1 MKFKL
6 KMLIDDFLNNSSI
19 LTNIDENDEF
29 NEKKIDLLSTYTTD
43 LTDIVNKNEINEYFG
58 RDDELLKIMEILVRQ
73 KKNNP
78 ILVGDPGIGKTAI
91 IELFA
96 TKLSKNL
103 VPFILQGQK
112 ILSLNLS
119 KILTDSKY
127 KNEFELKFI
136 QILEEVSNNSNIIL
150 FIDEIHN
157 LINNNSGEEENSSNI
172 LLILKY
178 ILSKKRFKC
187 IGTTT
192 LKEYSKLENDLVLNK
207 YFEFVKIEEP
217 SVDQTL
223 NILFKLRSNF
233 EAFHNVFIS
242 PLAIESSVELSKRYI
257 HNKFLPDK
265 AIDLID
271 KASAKEVIK
280 ATNFEKGSIVSSI
293 INTELINLGKL
304 RLEAFRRGDISTE
317 FIFQEI
323 ETAYRNF
330 LIHWI
335 EQPIEIY
342 KKSKN
347 LSPILNSLIIEMKSK
362 ILSNIYDLIFSSK
375 KLSIKKIKLKKFKIL
390 SLEKNQKILN
400 FFYNKSKI
408 KPFYINSYR
417 LSLLL
422 FSKFDQYI
430 NNTFE
435 NNLFNQNINYT
446 LPIGIIF
453 YPHNILNIKKFK
465 LLNKFYKN
473 LLIKQ
478 KSNFNSKK
486 DFYKEDIEIYEKYF
500 NTLSNSEKIK
510 LSTFKSFLKSFNP
523 LLKKGIIESLNKSS
537 NLNLTNIELTQIQ
550 ILLGYLST
558 NIAQNF
564 LSENDPKL
572 IKIARKN
579 RDFSKLKKYI
589 TDEKIKS
596 LLSEITGIPMQSLS
610 EKESRKL
617 INLEKILHKKVIGQK
632 EAVKAIAKAIR
643 RSRLGIQNPNRPIAS
658 FFFCGPT
665 GVGKTEVTKALA
677 STMFGS
683 EKNMIRFDMSEFMEK
698 FSISRLIGSP
708 PGYIG
713 YEEGGQLTEAVRH
726 QPYAVVLLDEIE
738 KAHPDILN
746 ILLQILDDGRL
757 TDSQKRL
764 VLFENTVI
772 VMTSN
777 AGASEILQTI
787 NEKEKK
793 NKKITFDIN
802 ENDKSYK
809 KKDLFFKDSITGTVN
824 FLKSP
829 IKINYIND
837 IRKLIQKEF
846 NKSFY
851 NFEKYKIQKKIK
863 NNIFNLEITNKNQ
876 LTDNLDNEIKTKLKK
891 VVLDKLSNIF
901 LPEFLNRIDDIIIFE
916 PLKPFD
922 ILKICDIMINN
933 LSKRL
938 KAKKIELSV
947 NNLVKIKLAR
957 ESYNPLFGARPL
969 RRIIIKYIEDS
980 ISEWLLTKKK
990 KDQNIL
996 KIKFI
1001 LNEFDKIILIESN

>member
-1 MKFKL
+1 
-6 KMLIDDFLNNSSI
+6 MLTDDFLNNSS
-19 LTNIDENDEF
+19 LFNIDQNTNDLGE
-29 NEKKIDLLSTYTTD
+29 KIDFLSLYTTN
-43 LTDIVNKNEINEYFG
+43 LTDIANKNGINEYFG
-58 RDDELLKIMEILVRQ
+58 RERELLEIMEILVRQ
-73 KKNNP
+73 KKNSP
-78 ILVGDPGIGKTAI
+78 LLVGDPGIGKTAI

-96 TKLSKNL
+96 TKLANNL
-103 VPFILQGQK
+103 VPFILQNKK

-119 KILTDSKY
+119 KLLIDS
-127 KNEFELKFI
+127 NSQGNFELKFLK
-136 QILEEVSNNSNIIL
+136 ILEEIINNPNIIL

-157 LINNNSGEEENSSNI
+157 LIENNSEEKENSSI
-172 LLILKY
+172 IILILKY
-178 ILSKKRFKC
+178 MLSKKNFKC

-192 LKEYSKLENDLVLNK
+192 SKEYVRIENDSTLNR
-207 YFEFVKIEEP
+207 YFQCVKIEEP
-217 SVDQTL
+217 SVDEAI

-257 HNKFLPDK
+257 HDKFLPDK

-271 KASAKEVIK
+271 RVSAKEVIK
-280 ATNFEKGSIVSSI
+280 ATNIEKESIISSI

-304 RLEAFRRGDISTE
+304 RLEAFRRGDIPTE

-323 ETAYRNF
+323 ENAYRNF
-330 LIHWI
+330 LIQWI
-335 EQPIEIY
+335 EQPTELY

-347 LSPILNSLIIEMKSK
+347 LSPILNSLLIEIKSK
-362 ILSNIYDLIFSSK
+362 ILSRIYDLMFASKKFNLKKIEVKKFKNLSSK
-375 KLSIKKIKLKKFKIL
+375 KNEI
-390 SLEKNQKILN
+390 ILN
-400 FFYNKSKI
+400 SFYNRSEI
-408 KPFYINSYR
+408 KPFYINFYR

-422 FSKFDQYI
+422 FTKFDKYV
-430 NNTFE
+430 E
-435 NNLFNQNINYT
+435 NIYLRKINYI
-446 LPIGIIF
+446 LPVGIIF
-453 YPHNILNIKKFK
+453 YPYDILNFKNLK

-473 LLIKQ
+473 ILI
-478 KSNFNSKK
+478 NNLKK
-486 DFYKEDIEIYEKYF
+486 DFYKKDIEIYKKSF
-500 NTLSNSEKIK
+500 QTLSNSEKVK
-510 LSTFKSFLKSFNP
+510 LSVFKSFLKGMYP
-523 LLKKGIIESLNKSS
+523 ILKKGIIKSLNNSS
-537 NLNLTNIELTQIQ
+537 KLNLNDKELTQIH

-558 NIAQNF
+558 NISQKF
-564 LSENDPKL
+564 LLENDSKL
-572 IKIARKN
+572 VKIARKN
-579 RDFSKLKKYI
+579 RDFSKLKKNI
-589 TDEKIKS
+589 TDDKIKL
-596 LLSEITGIPMQSLS
+596 LLSEITGIPMESLS

-683 EKNMIRFDMSEFMEK
+683 EQNMIRFDMSEFMEK

-726 QPYAVVLLDEIE
+726 KPYAVVLLDEIE

-777 AGASEILQTI
+777 AGANEILQTI
-787 NEKEKK
+787 NEKEKFS
-793 NKKITFDIN
+793 KKINNDIN
-802 ENDKSYK
+802 EQKLYK
-809 KKDLFFKDSITGTVN
+809 KKDFILKNSVSDATN
-824 FLKSP
+824 FLKSS

-837 IRKLIQKEF
+837 LRELIQKEF

-851 NFEKYKIQKKIK
+851 DFEKYKYQKNIK
-863 NNIFNLEITNKNQ
+863 NEELKNENQ
-876 LTDNLDNEIKTKLKK
+876 LLDKSDDEIKTKLKK
-891 VVLDKLSNIF
+891 VVLDKLSTIF

-938 KAKKIELSV
+938 KLKKIELSV
-947 NNLVKIKLAR
+947 NKLVKIKLAR
-957 ESYNPLFGARPL
+957 EGYNPLFGARPL
-969 RRIIIKYIEDS
+969 RRIIIKYIEDA
-980 ISEWLLTKKK
+980 ISELLLTKKR
-990 KDQNIL
+990 DQNIL
-996 KIKFI
+996 KIKFE
-1001 LNEFDKIILIESN
+1001 LNEFDQIILIEN

>member
-1 MKFKL
+1 
-6 KMLIDDFLNNSSI
+6 MLIDDFLNNSFI
-19 LTNIDENDEF
+19 LNDIDENNDF
-29 NEKKIDLLSTYTTD
+29 DEKKIDFLSTYTTD
-43 LTDIVNKNEINEYFG
+43 LTDIINKNEINEYFG

-78 ILVGDPGIGKTAI
+78 ILVGEPGVGKTAI

-96 TKLSKNL
+96 TKLVKNL

-119 KILTDSKY
+119 KILADSKY
-127 KNEFELKFI
+127 KNEFESKFI
-136 QILEEVSNNSNIIL
+136 QILEEVSNNPNIIL

-172 LLILKY
+172 LLIFKY
-178 ILSKKRFKC
+178 ILSKKTFKC

-192 LKEYSKLENDLVLNK
+192 SKEYSKIENDLILNR

-217 SVDQTL
+217 SVDQTI
-223 NILFKLRSNF
+223 NMLFKLRSNF

-271 KASAKEVIK
+271 KVSAKEAIE

-304 RLEAFRRGDISTE
+304 RLEAFRRGDIPTE

-323 ETAYRNF
+323 ENAYRNF

-347 LSPILNSLIIEMKSK
+347 LSPILNSLLIEMKSK
-362 ILSNIYDLIFSSK
+362 ILSNIYNLIFSSK
-375 KLSIKKIKLKKFKIL
+375 KLSIKKIKLKKFKTL
-390 SLEKNQKILN
+390 SLKKNQIILN
-400 FFYNKSKI
+400 LFYNKSEI
-408 KPFYINSYR
+408 KPFYINFYR

-422 FSKFDQYI
+422 FLKFDQYI
-430 NNTFE
+430 ENIFE
-435 NNLFNQNINYT
+435 NNSFNQNINYT
-446 LPIGIIF
+446 LPIGIKF
-453 YPHNILNIKKFK
+453 YPYNILNIKNFK
-465 LLNKFYKN
+465 LLNKFYTN

-478 KSNFNSKK
+478 KNNFNSKK

-500 NTLSNSEKIK
+500 NKLSNSEKIK

-537 NLNLTNIELTQIQ
+537 NLNLTNTELTQIH

-683 EKNMIRFDMSEFMEK
+683 EQNMIRFDMSEFMEK

-726 QPYAVVLLDEIE
+726 KPYAVVLLDEIE

-764 VLFENTVI
+764 VLFDNTVI

-777 AGASEILQTI
+777 AGATEILKTI
-787 NEKEKK
+787 NEKEN
-793 NKKITFDIN
+793 NKINFDIN
-802 ENDKSYK
+802 ENDNSYK
-809 KKDLFFKDSITGTVN
+809 KKDLAFKDSIVGTIN
-824 FLKSP
+824 LLKSP

-863 NNIFNLEITNKNQ
+863 NNIFNLEIKNKNQ
-876 LTDNLDNEIKTKLKK
+876 LTDNLDNDIKTKLKK

-933 LSKRL
+933 LIKRL

-969 RRIIIKYIEDS
+969 RRLIIKYIEDS

-1001 LNEFDKIILIESN
+1001 LNEFDKIVLIESN